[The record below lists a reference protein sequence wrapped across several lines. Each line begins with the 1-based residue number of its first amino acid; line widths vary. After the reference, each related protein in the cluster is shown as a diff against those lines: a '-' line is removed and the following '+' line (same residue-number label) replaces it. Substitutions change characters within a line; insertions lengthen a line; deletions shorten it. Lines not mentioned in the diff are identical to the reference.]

1 MRKKIVA
8 GNWKMNKSFEQ
19 AEALICDILEEI
31 DGLDSRLANV
41 VICPPAV
48 YLEMAVDLARE
59 SSISIGAQ
67 NMSQFTSGAYTG
79 EISAT
84 MLQSMDVQ
92 YCILGHSER
101 RQYFN
106 ETDEMLAAKVKTA
119 LENVIKPI
127 FCCGE
132 ALAQREAGVH
142 FDVVKSQIENAL
154 FTLTEEQFSEVV
166 IAYEPIWAIG
176 TGVTASPQQAQEMH
190 EFIRGVIAAKYGI
203 AVAEETSILYGGSCN
218 AKNAKEL
225 FANADIDGGLIGGA
239 SLVAA
244 DFVTII
250 KSF

>member
-8 GNWKMNKSFEQ
+8 GNWKMNKSFEG
-19 AEALICDILEEI
+19 AESLICDILEEL
-31 DGLDSRLANV
+31 DGLDNRLANV

-59 SSISIGAQ
+59 TSVSIGAQ

-106 ETDEMLAAKVKTA
+106 ETDEILAAKVKTA

-132 ALAQREAGVH
+132 ALSQREAGVH
-142 FDVVKSQIENAL
+142 FDVVKSQIVNAL
-154 FTLTEEQFSEVV
+154 FTLTEEQFAEVV

-190 EFIRGVIAAKYGI
+190 EFIRGVIADKYGI

-225 FANADIDGGLIGGA
+225 FANPDIDGGLIGGA

>member
-8 GNWKMNKSFEQ
+8 GNWKMNKSFEG
-19 AEALICDILEEI
+19 AESLICDILEEL
-31 DGLDSRLANV
+31 DGMDSRLANV

-59 SSISIGAQ
+59 TSVSIGAQ
-67 NMSQFTSGAYTG
+67 NMSQFISGAYTG

-106 ETDEMLAAKVKTA
+106 ETDELLAAKVKTA

-132 ALAQREAGVH
+132 ALSQREAGVH

-154 FTLTEEQFSEVV
+154 FTLTEEQFAEVV

-176 TGVTASPQQAQEMH
+176 TGVTASPEQAQEMH
-190 EFIRGVIAAKYGI
+190 EFIRGVVASKYGI
-203 AVAEETSILYGGSCN
+203 AVAEETTILYGGSCN

-225 FANADIDGGLIGGA
+225 FAKPDIDGGLIGGA

-244 DFVTII
+244 DFVKII